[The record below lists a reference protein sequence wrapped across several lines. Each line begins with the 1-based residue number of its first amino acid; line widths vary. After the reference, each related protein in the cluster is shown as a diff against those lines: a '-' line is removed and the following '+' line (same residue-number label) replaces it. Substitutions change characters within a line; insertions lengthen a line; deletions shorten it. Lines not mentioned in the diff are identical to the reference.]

1 MAAAGTATMRDG
13 WNRRGCGAVEG
24 RMEPK
29 WRGDEGRVDGRW
41 RGTGGVGIAAGTASS
56 SRGKIDGEMLVRS
69 VVAVN
74 TADE

>member
-1 MAAAGTATMRDG
+1 MADG
-13 WNRRGCGAVEG
+13 VEA
-24 RMEPK
+24 E
-29 WRGDEGRVDGRW
+29 EL
-41 RGTGGVGIAAGTASS
+41 GIAAGTASS

>member
-1 MAAAGTATMRDG
+1 
-13 WNRRGCGAVEG
+13 
-24 RMEPK
+24 MEPK

-41 RGTGGVGIAAGTASS
+41 RGTGGMGIAAGTASS

-74 TADE
+74 TAVAVQLMSDVVSVYLISV